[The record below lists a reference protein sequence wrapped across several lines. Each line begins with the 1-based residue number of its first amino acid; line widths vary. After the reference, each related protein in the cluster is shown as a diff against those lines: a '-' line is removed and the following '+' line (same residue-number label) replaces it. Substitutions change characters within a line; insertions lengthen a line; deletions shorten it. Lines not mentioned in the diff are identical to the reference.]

1 MFKRKIAFF
10 LILIGASLIIYGIS
24 SHISYKKQERELINL
39 IEDNFINSEAEL
51 KLDENIKVE
60 ENLNSNPTSKEDNY
74 VNNKINPIGILE
86 IPSIKL
92 KAGIIKGATTKELR
106 QGIGYYT
113 NTSLPSEIEGNFVIA
128 AHDSGKMPIF
138 RNLKSLEIG
147 DEVIVNQKNK
157 SFKYIVTDKFI
168 VNPYDVEI
176 LQSVQGKKQITMF
189 TCTNKGKQRLV
200 VRGEA
205 IE

>member
-74 VNNKINPIGILE
+74 VNNKINTIGILE

-113 NTSLPSEIEGNFVIA
+113 NTS
-128 AHDSGKMPIF
+128 
-138 RNLKSLEIG
+138 
-147 DEVIVNQKNK
+147 
-157 SFKYIVTDKFI
+157 
-168 VNPYDVEI
+168 
-176 LQSVQGKKQITMF
+176 
-189 TCTNKGKQRLV
+189 
-200 VRGEA
+200 
-205 IE
+205 